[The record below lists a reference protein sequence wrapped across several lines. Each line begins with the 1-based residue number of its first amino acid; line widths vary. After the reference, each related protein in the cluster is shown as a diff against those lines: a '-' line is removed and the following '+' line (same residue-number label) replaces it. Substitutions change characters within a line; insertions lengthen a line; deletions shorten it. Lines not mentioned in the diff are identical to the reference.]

1 MSAGMTV
8 RTPHSLMLP
17 ETSIL
22 STEKLAGYW
31 DEVLAAHGS
40 LRAIGV
46 NLTAPL
52 SNPGTASL
60 MAFMPLYLVATFLK
74 CQQCSS
80 CYRPNERKWDKGIVL
95 SREEARSL
103 KQFAKITKKSGQR
116 LLKYPCPLLEDKGC
130 TQYINRPY
138 GCRLFPFTPIV
149 DKKANQFSQGI
160 LMTCPASRDFYITV
174 QLYLQRWH
182 TFLEDSRRSGKR
194 GFAIQDLE
202 RLKLYFDYN
211 QVDAAELTYMKKVA
225 NNPPLPAAR

>member
-1 MSAGMTV
+1 MPTEVTVESSHRLMPSNAGILT
-8 RTPHSLMLP
+8 RDSL
-17 ETSIL
+17 
-22 STEKLAGYW
+22 EKYW
-31 DEVLAAHGS
+31 DEVLAAHGP

-60 MAFMPLYLVATFLK
+60 MAFIPLYLVATFLK
-74 CQQCSS
+74 CRQCSS
-80 CYRPNERKWDKGIVL
+80 CCRPNERKWDKGILL

-103 KQFAKITKKSGQR
+103 KQFARITKKSGQR

-130 TQYINRPY
+130 TQYVNRPY

-149 DKKANQFSQGI
+149 DKAANQFSQGI
-160 LMTCPASRDFYITV
+160 LMTCPASHDFYIAV
-174 QLYLQRWH
+174 QLFLQRWH
-182 TFLEDSRRSGKR
+182 TFLEESRRSGKR
-194 GFAIQDLE
+194 GFDIQDLE
-202 RLKLYFDYN
+202 RLKLDFDYN